1 MNDAKRGMKRTY
13 KDHAQTAFVHCHSM
27 RKQPLWT

>member
-1 MNDAKRGMKRTY
+1 MNDNKKGEKLKRTY

-27 RKQPLWT
+27 RKQP